1 MATKTATFPR
11 FTQVQDSIRGLQAE
25 GEKLLARVRKEAGK
39 LVSKDQRKAID
50 SLLAQAKSIR
60 NDVQRRTEKALKTL
74 EARAEKIYGQ
84 IESQAKK
91 RIEPLVRRLSL
102 PTKRE
107 VEQLAKRLSSLE
119 KKVEDLLSSKSSH
132 AA

>member
-11 FTQVQDSIRGLQAE
+11 LAQVQESLKGLQSE

-50 SLLAQAKSIR
+50 SLVAQAKSIR
-60 NDVQRRTEKALKTL
+60 NDIQKRTEKALKTL
-74 EARAEKIYGQ
+74 EARAEKVYARVEKQ
-84 IESQAKK
+84 V
-91 RIEPLVRRLSL
+91 EPLVRRLSL
-102 PTKRE
+102 PTKHE
-107 VEQLAKRLSSLE
+107 VELLAKRLGSLE
-119 KKVEDLLSSKSSH
+119 KKVEELLNGKSR